1 MSTIRLAIAGMGKI
15 ARDQHL
21 PALAGNSAFEL
32 AAVASP
38 HHTLDGVPNYPDI
51 DALLSAVPNITAV
64 AVCTPPQVRYEIAR
78 RCLEHGCHVL
88 LEKPPGATLG
98 EVGALAELAEQRK
111 VTLFT
116 TWHSREAPGVEL
128 ARQWLASR
136 RIKRVAVTWKED
148 VRVWHPGQAWI
159 WQAGGLG
166 VFDPGINAL
175 SILTRIIPTAIV
187 LKNAQLAFP
196 SNCQTPVA
204 ATLDLV
210 DQLGTPIRM
219 ELDFLQTGPQSW
231 DIDVDTDTGQLLLC
245 KGGSTLEIAGEPV
258 IVAPEREY
266 PNLYARFE
274 QLIRE
279 RRGDVDVAPL
289 RLVADAFL
297 CGHRIAVDPFIE

>member
-1 MSTIRLAIAGMGKI
+1 MDAIA
-15 ARDQHL
+15 
-21 PALAGNSAFEL
+21 
-32 AAVASP
+32 
-38 HHTLDGVPNYPDI
+38 Y
-51 DALLSAVPNITAV
+51 AVPNITAV

-98 EVGALAELAEQRK
+98 EVRALAELAEQRK
-111 VTLFT
+111 VTLFA
-116 TWHSREAPGVEL
+116 TWHSREAPGVEP

-136 RIKRVAVTWKED
+136 RINRVVVTWKED

-196 SNCQTPVA
+196 SNCQTPIA
-204 ATLDLV
+204 ATLDLA

-231 DIDVDTDTGQLLLC
+231 DIDVDTDAGHLLLC
-245 KGGSTLEIAGEPV
+245 KGGSTLQIAGESV
-258 IVAPEREY
+258 IVAQEREY
-266 PNLYARFE
+266 QNLYARFE

-279 RRGDVDVAPL
+279 RRSDVDVAPL
-289 RLVADAFL
+289 LLVADAFL
-297 CGHRIAVDPFIE
+297 CGHRSAVDPFIE